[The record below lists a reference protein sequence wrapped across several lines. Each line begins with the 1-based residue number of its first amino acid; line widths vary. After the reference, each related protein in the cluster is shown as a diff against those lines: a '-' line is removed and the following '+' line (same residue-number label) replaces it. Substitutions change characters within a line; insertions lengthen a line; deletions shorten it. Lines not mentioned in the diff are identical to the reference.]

1 MLIWT
6 YCIVIFAAKLTRCRN
21 ALPVSRMRARLV
33 EPEIL
38 DSLPHDHPDAL
49 ISRGDIRFLNTI
61 MGSFRWIR
69 RELEKN
75 TKPGEKAVELG
86 AGDGELVRYMAQS
99 HPDLAGRWTGLDLA
113 PPPLDGLPDG
123 AGWLQGDFLAEGP
136 AADALRGADI
146 VVANLILHHFQDDQL
161 ALLGRRL
168 HRARVLVI
176 SEPARHP
183 IHLWKGRLVNAVLGF
198 NYVTMFDMA
207 RSIQAGFRVGELSKL
222 LHLDERVWTVRE
234 SMSQLGAYRLVA
246 ERVLDS

>member
-1 MLIWT
+1 
-6 YCIVIFAAKLTRCRN
+6 
-21 ALPVSRMRARLV
+21 MRSRLV

-49 ISRGDIRFLNTI
+49 VSRGDIRFLNTI

-69 RELEKN
+69 KELGQN
-75 TKPGEKAVELG
+75 ARPGEKAVELG
-86 AGDGELVRYMAQS
+86 AGDGGLVRYVAQS
-99 HPDLAGRWTGLDLA
+99 HPELAKRWAGLDFAPA
-113 PPPLDGLPDG
+113 PPPGHLPEG
-123 AGWLQGDFLAEGP
+123 TGWLQGDFLAEGP
-136 AADALRGADI
+136 AADALRGADV

-168 HRARVLVI
+168 HRARLLVI

-183 IHLWKGRLVNAVLGF
+183 SHLWKGRLLNAILGF

-207 RSIQAGFRVGELSKL
+207 RSIQAGFRVGELPKL
-222 LHLDERVWTVRE
+222 LRLDEKIWTVRE

-246 ERVLDS
+246 ERALSS